1 MQKIE
6 SLEKVS
12 FDVLFGAF
20 NEAFGSYEVQIDR
33 EELKVMLA
41 RRGFVPELSFGAF
54 EDGQLVAFT
63 LNGVGRFDGVKTAYD
78 TGTGTL
84 PDYRGKG
91 LAAKIFA
98 YSLPFLKDAG
108 VTQYLLEVLQHNTTA
123 VSVYRNLGFTVSRE
137 FCYFKQLTAE
147 VTIPAKALPE
157 GYVLREMAL
166 DRREPLMEL
175 WDFIPSWQN
184 SFEAISRSVEDYKI
198 VGVYDGQQLAGYGV
212 IEPNSGDIT
221 QLSVGRA
228 YRRQGI
234 GSVLLAEMLT
244 YNRHHSVKVVNT
256 EITCT
261 SITAFLESCGI
272 PLQGKQFEM
281 VLEL

>member
-33 EELKVMLA
+33 EELKVMLV

-54 EDGQLVAFT
+54 EDGKLVAFT
-63 LNGVGRFDGVKTAYD
+63 LNGVGLYGGVKMAYD

-84 PDYRGKG
+84 ADYRGRG
-91 LAAKIFA
+91 IAAKIFA

-137 FCYFKQLTAE
+137 FCYFKQLAAE
-147 VTIPAKALPE
+147 VNIPAKALPE

-198 VGVYDGQQLAGYGV
+198 VGVYDNQQLAGYGV